1 MLLRARA
8 RFPRSLGFLGAALFG
23 LTLVAGVS
31 AEEVPSEGVF
41 PGSRPLPLPPAPESP
56 APVPLELPPPP
67 PPRPGA
73 LPGDLR
79 FFLREVAIEG
89 NTVLPAAVLAEVTAP
104 FVGRE
109 VDAGDLE
116 SLRDAV
122 TGLFVRAGY
131 VNSRATLPDQ
141 DLAGGRLRVRI
152 VEGYLDEVVIRG
164 NRGYRASTLRAQLM
178 GDPERP
184 LNAYAMERRLRA
196 LEAEPGIES
205 LQAALRPGASRD
217 QAILDLEVVE
227 GRRLH
232 VGLDFGNEL
241 NPLIGAEA
249 GHLTLSYLN
258 PLGFADS
265 LGVTLGVSEGLRD
278 VRAEYA
284 TPLGRYGAQLK
295 LDFRYSRAKIVEPDL
310 EFLDIESRYLDAAID
325 LSQRLW
331 VGERSQLVAGLR
343 AAWRQSRS
351 TYIFG
356 SFSFS
361 DAANDAGRVRDSVLR
376 FYQEWSTRSA
386 NQVFVARST
395 WSVGLDVLGAT
406 SGPTDTAEFAAWLG
420 QFQWLRRFEGSGLEL
435 VARGSTQ
442 LALDPLLPFER
453 FSVGGYYSVRGY
465 RENQLVRDNGF
476 SFGFDA
482 RLPLRRTP
490 AGRVLLRAGPFADVG
505 RSWNQGRGVS
515 EGKKTLASVGIA
527 VTWWPWPW
535 LRAEFSYGARL
546 VDIDRPEHG
555 ALQDHGID
563 FRLFATAW

>member
-1 MLLRARA
+1 VHRIALSFCKRVLEG
-8 RFPRSLGFLGAALFG
+8 LFLVVLALTVAAHAQEL
-23 LTLVAGVS
+23 
-31 AEEVPSEGVF
+31 PYQDVF
-41 PGSRPLPLPPAPESP
+41 PGSRPLPLPPAPES
-56 APVPLELPPPP
+56 AEPVPLELPQPP
-67 PPRPGA
+67 PPRRGA
-73 LPGDLR
+73 MPGDLR

-89 NTVLPAAVLAEVTAP
+89 NTVLSAAALAEVTAP

-109 VDAGDLE
+109 VDGDDLE
-116 SLRDAV
+116 SLRDGL
-122 TGLFVRAGY
+122 TGLYVRAGY

-141 DLAGGRLRVRI
+141 DLTGGLLRIRI
-152 VEGYLDEVVIRG
+152 VEGHLEEVVIRG
-164 NRGYRASTLRAQLM
+164 NRGYRASTLRAQLR

-205 LQAALRPGASRD
+205 VRAALRPGPSRD
-217 QAILDLEVVE
+217 RSVLDVDVVE

-232 VGLDFGNEL
+232 VGLDFGNQL

-249 GHLTLSYLN
+249 GHVSLAYLN
-258 PLGFADS
+258 PLGFGDT
-265 LGVTLGVSEGLRD
+265 LGATFGVSEGLRD
-278 VRAEYA
+278 VRAQYA
-284 TPLGRYGAQLK
+284 TPLGQYGTRLQ
-295 LDFRYSRAKIVEPDL
+295 LDFRYSRAKIVEEDL
-310 EFLDIESRYLDAAID
+310 EFLDIESRYMDAAID
-325 LSQRLW
+325 VSQSLW

-361 DAANDAGRVRDSVLR
+361 DAANDDGRVRDSVLR

-386 NQVFVARST
+386 NLAFVARST

-406 SGPTDTAEFAAWLG
+406 SGPVDTAEFAAWLG
-420 QFQWLRRFEGSGLEL
+420 QFQWLRRFEPTGLEVL
-435 VARGSTQ
+435 LRGSAQ

-465 RENQLVRDNGF
+465 RENELVRDNGF
-476 SFGFDA
+476 SFGLDL

-490 AGRVLLRAGPFADVG
+490 DGRTLLRAGPFVDVG
-505 RSWNQGRGVS
+505 RSWNQERGVT
-515 EGKKTLASVGIA
+515 EGKKTLASVGVA
-527 VTWWPWPW
+527 VAWWPWPW

-546 VDIDRPEHG
+546 VDIDRPDDDS
-555 ALQDHGID
+555 LQDHGID